1 MLKSLHIRHYV
12 LIDSLDIVFPEGLVI
27 VTGQTGAGKSILLG
41 ALSLALGG
49 KADPSVISEG
59 ADKCV
64 VEAEFGLDDSFRE
77 LFETNDVEWEE
88 GTAVIRRVVSPGSR
102 SRSFVNDIPVSLQF
116 LGILSARLVDIHS
129 QHQSLLLRD
138 HNWQMAALDRYAGN
152 AHLLSECAACWKRIL
167 SLRSELLECENRLSK
182 MNADRAYN
190 AARFEKLSL
199 ARLRDGEL
207 EELEQE
213 HKALS
218 HAEEIKLSLCAVDN
232 ICSPTDGESISS
244 RLSQARRAL
253 QKVSDFVPGLDE
265 LAGRM
270 ESARIELD
278 DILSEVESRNSG
290 ISLSEDRLREM
301 ENRMSLIYGL
311 LAEYSCASVAE
322 LITLRDSLA
331 ASVEGFGELEEHIAS
346 LERELDSAVGDHA
359 ATCSALARSRAGAAI
374 GFASE
379 IQSMLRFLEL
389 EKAEFSVELTDTQ
402 PGAGG
407 SQSVRFLFSSN
418 GTAPEDLSKCASG
431 GEISRI
437 MLCLKS
443 LMSKFSFMPTMVFD
457 EIDTGVSGSVADRMG
472 SMICSMGSDMQVI
485 AITHLPQ
492 VAAKGDVHFLVSK
505 SESEGRTVT
514 SIKRIEGEDRVKEIA
529 RLLSGATISAEA
541 EANARVLLAKS

>member
-59 ADKCV
+59 ADKCI
-64 VEAEFGLDDSFRE
+64 VEAEFGLDESFRE
-77 LFETNDVEWEE
+77 LFDANDVEWD
-88 GTAVIRRVVSPGSR
+88 GGIAVIRRVVSTGTR
-102 SRSFVNDIPVSLQF
+102 SRSFVNDIPVNLQF
-116 LGILSARLVDIHS
+116 LGELSARLVDIHS

-152 AHLLSECAACWKRIL
+152 ASLLSGCAACWKRIL
-167 SLRSELLECENRLSK
+167 ALRAELRECEDRLSK
-182 MNADRAYN
+182 MNADRGYN
-190 AARFEKLSL
+190 AARFEKLTL
-199 ARLRDGEL
+199 AKLRDGEL

-213 HKALS
+213 HRALS
-218 HAEEIKLSLCAVDN
+218 HAEEIKLSLCAVDG
-232 ICSPTDGESISS
+232 ICNPVDGDGISS
-244 RLSQARRAL
+244 KLSQARRAL
-253 QKVSDFVPGLDE
+253 QKVSGFVPGLDT
-265 LAGRM
+265 LAERM

-278 DILSEVESRNSG
+278 DILAEVENCNSG
-290 ISLSEDRLREM
+290 ISLSEERLREL
-301 ENRMSLIYGL
+301 ESRMSLIYGL
-311 LAEYSCASVAE
+311 LAEYSCGTVSE

-331 ASVEGFGELEEHIAS
+331 ATVEGFEELEEHIAR
-346 LERELDSAVGDHA
+346 LEGELDSAQREHA
-359 ATCSALARSRAGAAI
+359 AICSTLAGARAGAAS

-402 PGAGG
+402 PGAAG
-407 SQSVRFLFSSN
+407 SQSVCFKFSSN
-418 GTAPEDLSKCASG
+418 GTSPEDLSKCASG

-443 LMSKFSFMPTMVFD
+443 LMSKFSFMPTMIFD

-472 SMICSMGSDMQVI
+472 SMICSMGSDMQVL

-492 VAAKGDVHFLVSK
+492 VAAKGDAHFLVSK
-505 SESEGRTVT
+505 SEQNGKTVT
-514 SIKRIEGEDRVKEIA
+514 SIRRIEGEDRVKEIA